1 MQDQPV
7 FGPGRRPVYFERPF
21 GSAKK
26 PKRSGAAIFGVLH
39 DNGNPLLFRDKLP
52 QPRPSPPIAGMV
64 PGSMTIAPVPA
75 AFLFSRFN

>member
-7 FGPGRRPVYFERPF
+7 LGPGWRPVYFRRPF

-26 PKRSGAAIFGVLH
+26 PKRPGAAIFGVRR

-52 QPRPSPPIAGMV
+52 RPSQSPPPAGML
-64 PGSMTIAPVPA
+64 PGSMAVIRVPA